1 MNAKSRAQGQL
12 ELYQRYSGIA
22 CEVTNSDIR
31 LAYEG
36 LARQALL
43 YAARLDPAAVP
54 RTTEVTIPI
63 SARGPMRLPV
73 ETMTGRAIRTID

>member
-12 ELYQRYSGIA
+12 ELYQRYAGIA

-31 LAYEG
+31 MAYEG

-43 YAARLDPAAVP
+43 YAAKLDPAAVAKA
-54 RTTEVTIPI
+54 REITTPK
-63 SARGPMRLPV
+63 R
-73 ETMTGRAIRTID
+73 

>member
-1 MNAKSRAQGQL
+1 MTAKSRAQEQL

-22 CEVTNSDIR
+22 RAVANSDIR

-43 YAARLDPAAVP
+43 YAAKLDPAAMANATACETHVKSGGP
-54 RTTEVTIPI
+54 DA
-63 SARGPMRLPV
+63 SARATGMLP
-73 ETMTGRAIRTID
+73 A

>member
-12 ELYQRYSGIA
+12 ELYHRYAGIA
-22 CEVTNSDIR
+22 CAVTNSDIR

-43 YAARLDPAAVP
+43 YAARLDPAAVAKA
-54 RTTEVTIPI
+54 TEI
-63 SARGPMRLPV
+63 
-73 ETMTGRAIRTID
+73 TMPKR